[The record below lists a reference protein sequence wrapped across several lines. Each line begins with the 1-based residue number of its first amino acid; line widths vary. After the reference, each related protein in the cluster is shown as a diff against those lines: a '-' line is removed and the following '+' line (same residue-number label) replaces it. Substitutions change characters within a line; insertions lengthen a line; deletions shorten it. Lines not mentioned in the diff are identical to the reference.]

1 MMKMMKYILFTANV
15 DSGDLIVE
23 WEQMAYEDNIKYVD
37 GENSEN
43 LFSYA
48 KEDLWHQHIL
58 SCLVKMK

>member
-1 MMKMMKYILFTANV
+1 MKMMKYILFRANV

-23 WEQMAYEDNIKYVD
+23 WEQMAYEDNIEYVD

-48 KEDLWHQHIL
+48 KEDFRHQHIL